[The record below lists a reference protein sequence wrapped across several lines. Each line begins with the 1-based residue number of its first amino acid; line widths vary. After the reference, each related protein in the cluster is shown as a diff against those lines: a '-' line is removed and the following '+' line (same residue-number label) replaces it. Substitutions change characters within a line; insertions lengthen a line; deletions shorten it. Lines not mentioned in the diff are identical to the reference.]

1 MRPRVTASWLV
12 PTLAYVVTL
21 GALGVTSKLA
31 LRTLSWQEL
40 LVWTA
45 GVYVLAAAAVA
56 AFGGGS
62 VHLESNTWWA
72 IVSAGIVVG
81 SLILLYIALGNGEAS
96 KIVPITAA
104 YPAVTLIGA
113 ALFLSESIT
122 AAKVGGML
130 LVLAGVVVLTVAD

>member
-1 MRPRVTASWLV
+1 MRPRVNAAWLI

-31 LRTLSWQEL
+31 LRSLGWQEL
-40 LVWTA
+40 VVWAA
-45 GVYVLAAAAVA
+45 GAYAVA
-56 AFGGGS
+56 AVLILTVGHTSLHF
-62 VHLESNTWWA
+62 EADTWWA
-72 IVSAGIVVG
+72 ALSAVIVVS
-81 SLILLYIALGNGEAS
+81 SLVLLYVALGHGPAS

-113 ALFLSESIT
+113 ALFLSERISI
-122 AAKVGGML
+122 AKVGGML

>member
-1 MRPRVTASWLV
+1 VSARWLV

-31 LRTLSWQEL
+31 LRSMGWQDL
-40 LVWTA
+40 VVWTA
-45 GVYVLAAAAVA
+45 AAYAVGALVILALGKGSFA
-56 AFGGGS
+56 GGPDLG
-62 VHLESNTWWA
+62 WA
-72 IVSAGIVVG
+72 LVSAVIVVS
-81 SLILLYIALGNGEAS
+81 SLVLLYIALGNGEAS
-96 KIVPITAA
+96 KVVPITAA

-122 AAKVGGML
+122 AGKVAGML